1 MWRKSLSFQLP
12 TASVRRR
19 VLNWTTP
26 WHVLCLSALF
36 VWGHYP
42 LSTAGGDVAGSQI
55 YLVAVLVSS
64 VALAVA
70 GNDRVLAEALANV
83 RKHSG
88 ASTVV
93 VSCSI
98 LGDFLALS
106 VTDDGIG
113 LPATDGPDAR
123 PGELH
128 FGISNLRTM
137 VERTGGTFSVLS
149 CDDGPGT
156 IVRARIPL
164 SQDLIAAAA
173 RGAAGTGASGAGD
186 SAQ

>member
-1 MWRKSLSFQLP
+1 M
-12 TASVRRR
+12 
-19 VLNWTTP
+19 
-26 WHVLCLSALF
+26 
-36 VWGHYP
+36 
-42 LSTAGGDVAGSQI
+42 
-55 YLVAVLVSS
+55 
-64 VALAVA
+64 
-70 GNDRVLAEALANV
+70 LAEALANV

-113 LPATDGPDAR
+113 LPATDSPDPR

-173 RGAAGTGASGAGD
+173 RGASGPDASGAGD
-186 SAQ
+186 NAR